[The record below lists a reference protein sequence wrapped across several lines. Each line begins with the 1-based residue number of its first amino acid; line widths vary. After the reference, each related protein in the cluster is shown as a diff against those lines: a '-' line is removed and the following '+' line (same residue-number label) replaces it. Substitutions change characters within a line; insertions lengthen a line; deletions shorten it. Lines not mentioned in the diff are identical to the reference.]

1 MGLQKVNMFLK
12 NPEINRI
19 KNGYYKTLTLYKKC
33 VILQT
38 KFVFRTL

>member
-19 KNGYYKTLTLYKKC
+19 KNGYYKTLTLYKKMRDFADKIC
-33 VILQT
+33 I
-38 KFVFRTL
+38 